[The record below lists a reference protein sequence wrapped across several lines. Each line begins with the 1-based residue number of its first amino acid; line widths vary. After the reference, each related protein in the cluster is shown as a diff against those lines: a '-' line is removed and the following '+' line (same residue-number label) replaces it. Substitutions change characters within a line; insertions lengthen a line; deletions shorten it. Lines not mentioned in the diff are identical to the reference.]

1 MLGHNVVLAPES
13 VPTDLLGFFESAGCG
28 ACYVCQMVEV
38 FREVRRVLRP
48 DGTCWL
54 NLGDSYCASPP
65 GNTTKGVSAK
75 SGLHGVN
82 GASGRYRETLEAG
95 HKTKRDTSRLEGH
108 KPKDLIGVPW
118 AVARALRDDGWY
130 LRSDIIWSKKT
141 PMPES
146 VTDRPTRSHEYI
158 FLLTKRAKY
167 FYDADA
173 VREPHTAPMRKP
185 GGFTPEK
192 AVGPASRSG
201 HSQWEK
207 QRTSDE
213 SYHPAGR
220 NQRSVWHLGPEPYPD
235 AHFATFPTEIP
246 RRAILAGTS
255 AKGCCRACGAPWR
268 RVVETKRGPE
278 PADRGGKNYGLNA
291 QGTSPSSALRK
302 VGGGDW
308 YAYAGST
315 RTTGWTA
322 TCACSKENTAPNDGA
337 VCGPAGN
344 AAGGVVNKI
353 PLDPIPCTVLDP
365 FAGSGTTGLV
375 ADRLGRDSILIE
387 LNPTYAEQIR
397 RRITG
402 DAPMFALVSDG

>member
-1 MLGHNVVLAPES
+1 MLGQNVVLAPES
-13 VPTDLLGFFESAGCG
+13 VPPDLLEFFEPAGCG

-38 FREVRRVLRP
+38 FRDVRRVLRP

-82 GASGRYRETLEAG
+82 GASGRYRETLDAG
-95 HKTKRDTSRLEGH
+95 HKTKRDTSRIEGL
-108 KPKDLIGVPW
+108 KPKDLMGVPW

-130 LRSDIIWSKKT
+130 LRSDVVWAKKA

-167 FYDADA
+167 FYDSTA
-173 VREPHTAPMRKP
+173 VAEEAVAGHGSGNGYKRGARLSYD
-185 GGFTPEK
+185 GRGSDTPYT
-192 AVGPASRSG
+192 P
-201 HSQWEK
+201 QP
-207 QRTSDE
+207 T
-213 SYHPAGR
+213 R
-220 NQRSVWHLGPEPYPD
+220 NQRSVWHLGPEPYPES
-235 AHFATFPTEIP
+235 HFATFPTEIP

-255 AKGCCRACGAPWR
+255 ERGCCPACGAPWR
-268 RVVETKRGPE
+268 RVVERE
-278 PADRGGKNYGLNA
+278 R
-291 QGTSPSSALRK
+291 SSLVANERVRN
-302 VGGGDW
+302 VGGRTDG
-308 YAYAGST
+308 YTQLPAGGVVGGASK
-315 RTTGWTA
+315 TTGWTA

-344 AAGGVVNKI
+344 AAGGVGKRI

-365 FAGSGTTGLV
+365 FLGSGTTLMV
-375 ADRLGRDSILIE
+375 ADRLGRNGIGIE
-387 LNPTYAEQIR
+387 LNPEYAQQAR
-397 RRITG
+397 RRIMG
-402 DAPMFALVSDG
+402 DAPMFAMVSD